1 MTQRQIEINN
11 KSNSTREGDHI
22 STFFKLLNDYYEEN
36 DRLLT
41 EYFNENINF
50 NLHFLMKTEHEK
62 VIPIQ
67 YEQQH
72 LSNVKIDRSYDNT
85 KEVGVTT
92 ISLSF
97 DSNKTDVLVSQEYN
111 YDTNVMKFHIYF
123 SDQCTKDMAATSYF
137 ICQILTNC
145 TVLTDTTLSKLSTN
159 TMKRYGATLNPIN
172 FDSFMNEKLSL
183 LLHEWVNGSNA
194 KHIFTGH
201 IQSRCSHV
209 HSDGKFI
216 NCIID
221 EDEMSLKM
229 MYVVSDKYLGLLTF
243 YSNRLYLG
251 FL

>member
-11 KSNSTREGDHI
+11 KSNSIREGDHI
-22 STFFKLLNDYYEEN
+22 STFFKLLNDYYKNN

-50 NLHFLMKTEHEK
+50 NLHFLMKTELGK

-67 YEQQH
+67 YEQQQ
-72 LSNVKIDRSYDNT
+72 LLYLKIDRSYDNT

-92 ISLSF
+92 ISLNF

-111 YDTNVMKFHIYF
+111 YEKNVMKFHIYF

-145 TVLTDTTLSKLSTN
+145 TILTDTTLSKLSTS
-159 TMKRYGATLNPIN
+159 TIKTYGSTLNPIN
-172 FDSFMNEKLSL
+172 FDGFMNEKLTL
-183 LLHEWVNGSNA
+183 LLHEWVNGTNT
-194 KHIFTGH
+194 KHIFSGP
-201 IQSRCSHV
+201 IKCSCSHV

-216 NCIID
+216 DCIID
-221 EDEMSLKM
+221 EDEMSLKI
-229 MYVVSDKYLGLLTF
+229 MYIVDDKYRGLLTF
-243 YSNRLYLG
+243 YSNKFFIGYI
-251 FL
+251 